1 MSDVTDG
8 TLDILDCKA
17 AMQHAVLELAVPEEQ
32 QVATSC
38 ASRQSIT
45 VVLSPRFLTKTI
57 SQLMCNA

>member
-17 AMQHAVLELAVPEEQ
+17 ATQHAVLELAVPEEQ

-45 VVLSPRFLTKTI
+45 VVLSPRFF
-57 SQLMCNA
+57 